1 MSDLCTQ
8 CHQREAVIRLTQVQE
23 DQVVTLRLCERCA
36 AERGVDT
43 GVGIAAT
50 PLGGFLAALGNVGG
64 AVGPPGL
71 HDAEVCPG
79 CEATLQDFRESGRVG
94 CAACWDAFAG
104 ALGPLVRR
112 LHGSTQ
118 HAGARYRPPGQAAG
132 ADDPAGL
139 LRRLQAQLDLAVATE
154 NFELAAELRDR
165 LRRGGA

>member
-1 MSDLCTQ
+1 MSELCTQ
-8 CHQREAVIRLTQVQE
+8 CHEREAVIRLTQVQE

-50 PLGGFLAALGNVGG
+50 PLGGFLAALGNVGA
-64 AVGPPGL
+64 AVGPAGL

-79 CEATLQDFRESGRVG
+79 CGATLQDFRETGRVG

-112 LHGSTQ
+112 LHGST
-118 HAGARYRPPGQAAG
+118 HHSGTRYHPPGLPG
-132 ADDPAGL
+132 SDPGED
-139 LRRLQAQLDLAVATE
+139 LRRLQEQLDLAVATE